1 MSLSPRDAPSL
12 VALNRI
18 GQAFN
23 EGNTDS
29 VAMIVL
35 EGDKPLGD
43 DAHRYYDGLIRKL
56 REDKAHVLGH
66 PGLLG

>member
-18 GQAFN
+18 GHAFN

-35 EGDKPLGD
+35 EGEQ
-43 DAHRYYDGLIRKL
+43 AAR
-56 REDKAHVLGH
+56 
-66 PGLLG
+66 